1 MFKQAIM
8 NKSET
13 SEKLKISANNKR
25 YKEQANVNFRTKK
38 YNKWEKFLT
47 HWIRSRWRGQRK
59 NDRGKNQ

>member
-38 YNKWEKFLT
+38 YNK
-47 HWIRSRWRGQRK
+47 
-59 NDRGKNQ
+59 